1 MATVKP
7 ISDLRNRFKNIS
19 TLVHKKDEP
28 IIITKNGESNM
39 VVMSYDHY
47 KKITTKME
55 LYEKL
60 AVAEAEDATG
70 APTYALDDVIKDVK
84 KSLGF

>member
-1 MATVKP
+1 MPTIKP

-19 TLVHKKDEP
+19 TLVHRRDEP
-28 IIITKNGESNM
+28 VIITKNGESNM

-47 KKITTKME
+47 KKITTKIE

-60 AVAEAEDATG
+60 AVAEAEDAAG
-70 APTYALDDVIKDVK
+70 APTYELNSVIKDVK
-84 KSLGF
+84 KSLGL

>member
-19 TLVHKKDEP
+19 TLVHKMDEP
-28 IIITKNGESNM
+28 VIITKNGESNM

-60 AVAEAEDATG
+60 SVAEAEDTAG
-70 APTYALDDVIKDVK
+70 APTYDLDDVIKDVK
-84 KSLGF
+84 KRLGI

>member
-7 ISDLRNRFKNIS
+7 ISDLRNRFKKIS
-19 TLVHKKDEP
+19 ELVHKQDEP
-28 IIITKNGESNM
+28 VIITKNGESNM

-60 AVAEAEDATG
+60 AVAEAEDNAG
-70 APTYALDDVIKDVK
+70 APTRNLDAVIRDVK
-84 KSLGF
+84 TRLGV